1 MNNEPVAWM
10 EADVLPLTHIIKAVV
25 RREQDE
31 QHTIPL
37 YTHPAKTLTDE
48 EIEYLLR
55 ESIWALGLNSDCL
68 EQENWDDAITVFRAI
83 LRKAQEK

>member
-10 EADVLPLTHIIKAVV
+10 NPSQVV
-25 RREQDE
+25 HGFIDARTYWLEGF
-31 QHTIPL
+31 IPL
-37 YTHPAKTLTDE
+37 YTHPADLTDE

-68 EQENWDDAITVFRAI
+68 EQENWDDAITVFRSI
-83 LRKAQEK
+83 LKKAQEK